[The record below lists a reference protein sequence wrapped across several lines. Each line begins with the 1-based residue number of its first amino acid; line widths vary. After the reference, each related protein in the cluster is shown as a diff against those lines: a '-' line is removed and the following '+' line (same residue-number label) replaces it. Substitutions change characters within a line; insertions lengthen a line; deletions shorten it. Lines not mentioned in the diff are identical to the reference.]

1 MILPVALIWFA
12 RLDQW
17 LPITILRGFS
27 HCIRRSR
34 DMPMRGN
41 LPVRN
46 LHLNDVGKAKN
57 MDQVIKRLI
66 GSPDLEVLI
75 EFAAIGLLLSLCLA
89 MQFPA
94 FDDAIALF
102 AQFP

>member
-1 MILPVALIWFA
+1 
-12 RLDQW
+12 
-17 LPITILRGFS
+17 
-27 HCIRRSR
+27 
-34 DMPMRGN
+34 MPMRGN

-46 LHLNDVGKAKN
+46 LHLNDVGHAEN
-57 MDQVIKRLI
+57 ANQVIKRLI
-66 GSPDLEVLI
+66 GSADLEVVF

-94 FDDAIALF
+94 FDDAVALF